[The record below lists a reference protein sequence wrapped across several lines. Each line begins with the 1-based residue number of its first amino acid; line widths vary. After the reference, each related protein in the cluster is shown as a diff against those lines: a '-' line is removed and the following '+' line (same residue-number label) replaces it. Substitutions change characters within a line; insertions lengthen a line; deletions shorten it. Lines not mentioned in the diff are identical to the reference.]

1 MNPQGVLEP
10 GDAVG
15 SCDEGMLGSQSK
27 SYLFKEDIL
36 SMSIPCVLY
45 GKAKHQKLSSMGKQ
59 RGVGQSLR
67 ARAAKLVMSR
77 VSQNLDHWF
86 DGLSETRK

>member
-1 MNPQGVLEP
+1 MATTNQIPFHSMNPQGALEP

-36 SMSIPCVLY
+36 SMSIPCVLC
-45 GKAKHQKLSSMGKQ
+45 GKAKHQKLSKKTS
-59 RGVGQSLR
+59 VNGQ
-67 ARAAKLVMSR
+67 AKRCGSKPACQ
-77 VSQNLDHWF
+77 SCKTGH
-86 DGLSETRK
+86 E